1 MLAKPRLG
9 LYHIWNYS
17 PRIYALGKEDQGRQG
32 LEEHDFDRNYMR
44 VMLGLE
50 CESDV
55 CRCKMDLITNL
66 LQGLA
71 RLKKKE
77 TLQYTTAV
85 NVNVLINYAE
95 KAESDW
101 I

>member
-9 LYHIWNYS
+9 SYHIWNYT
-17 PRIYALGKEDQGRQG
+17 PRIYRRGK
-32 LEEHDFDRNYMR
+32 LEIRDFDRNYVR
-44 VMLGLE
+44 VMLGLK
-50 CESDV
+50 CEDDV
-55 CRCKMDLITNL
+55 CRCKVDLITNL
-66 LQGLA
+66 IQGLG
-71 RLKKKE
+71 RLKKKK

-101 I
+101 A